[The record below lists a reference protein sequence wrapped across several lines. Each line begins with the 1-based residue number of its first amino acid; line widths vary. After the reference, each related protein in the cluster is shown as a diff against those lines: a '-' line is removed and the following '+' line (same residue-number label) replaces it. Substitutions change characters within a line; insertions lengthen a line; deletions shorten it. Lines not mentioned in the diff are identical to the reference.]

1 MMTLS
6 LTCVGAEGQQVN
18 LRRVQVS
25 PPGNTSLSAAEHE
38 GLLDL
43 MGNDNGTKL
52 NSVYRTSVH
61 GTTYDDLLDSVGD
74 AEPLVFVIRKDQY
87 VFGAFINCGLELPDD
102 PTDYNGYDCDLWHFS
117 LAGHFP
123 EPTKI
128 EISRVSQRVRVAGR
142 EGTLLLDAKV
152 MIGRYLLLGV
162 DEDSG
167 RPAADIRSC
176 YQFTWQRNLPAGYT
190 GARDNDGGT
199 GVRNSDGDA
208 FLGGSAYFHADEIE
222 VLHVMGNSR

>member
-1 MMTLS
+1 MMTVS
-6 LTCVGAEGQQVN
+6 LTCVGAEGQQVR

-25 PPGNTSLSAAEHE
+25 PPGGTSLSAAEYE

-52 NSVYRTSVH
+52 NSLYRTSVH
-61 GTTYDDLLDSVGD
+61 GTTYGDLLDSVGD
-74 AEPLVFVIRKDQY
+74 AEPLVFVIRKGKY
-87 VFGAFINCGLELPDD
+87 VFGVFINCGLELPDD
-102 PTDYNGYDCDLWHFS
+102 PTDWHKYDCDLWWFS

-128 EISRVSQRVRVAGR
+128 DIDRGDQWVAVAGR
-142 EGTLLLDAKV
+142 QRGARGAGV
-152 MIGRYLLLGV
+152 RIGWWLSLGLGHG
-162 DEDSG
+162 DSD

-176 YQFTWQRNLPAGYT
+176 MQITGSRMVPEGYT
-190 GARDNDGGT
+190 GEWDEY
-199 GVRNSDGDA
+199 GDA
-208 FLGGSAYFHADEIE
+208 VLGGSDFFHADEIE